1 MNQLPIF
8 ESIEQL
14 FPLWK
19 TARPIVE
26 NTLPRALRFE
36 MTGKDT
42 LGVSLDWAQAI
53 VDLAPP
59 EDTKAVRER
68 INTAWGHA
76 SAVIDMQPFAVL
88 YRKPATQESLH
99 RADSILEHQV
109 QGMLAAREPTPLQI
123 LAHLMGITPLYAI
136 LEIKGTDAITT
147 EFNILDYPYP
157 LPERTAA
164 STLREQFEAAYQAA
178 CLARPIPRFDPTV
191 FAKDHCGDY
200 VNSLVQS
207 AWWAWQAS
215 RKAMVVDLPRPFMSG
230 YTESG
235 NCPATDLY
243 SFDDVKSAI
252 EAAGGSVKP

>member
-59 EDTKAVRER
+59 EDVQAVHER

-76 SAVIDMQPFAVL
+76 SAAIDMQPLSVL
-88 YRKPATQESLH
+88 YRKPATQENLH

-109 QGMLAAREPTPLQI
+109 QGMLAAGKPTPIQI
-123 LAHLMGITPLYAI
+123 LSHLMGITPLYAMVK
-136 LEIKGTDAITT
+136 IKGTDAITEPARE
-147 EFNILDYPYP
+147 EFEALCLALAPKHYRHANCETALRTLFERRTDGTYSIDWVDGAWIGYQAGREPVVIVLP
-157 LPERTAA
+157 LPLEDDL
-164 STLREQFEAAYQAA
+164 TLIA
-178 CLARPIPRFDPTV
+178 
-191 FAKDHCGDY
+191 
-200 VNSLVQS
+200 
-207 AWWAWQAS
+207 
-215 RKAMVVDLPRPFMSG
+215 
-230 YTESG
+230 
-235 NCPATDLY
+235 
-243 SFDDVKSAI
+243 AI
-252 EAAGGSVKP
+252 EAAGATVKVKP